1 MIRGILID
9 LSGVIYIGEGPVA
22 DARDALS
29 RIRESGLPVRFLT
42 NTTRTPK
49 RSLLE
54 RLSRMGFD
62 IAAEDIFT
70 PAQAARERL
79 IERRLTPHLLIHP
92 ALEED
97 FRNLPSST
105 DGDRAVVV
113 GDAGDGFTYK
123 ALNAAF
129 RELAKGADFLALARN
144 RTFLDAD
151 GELSLDT
158 GAFIAALE
166 YACGRTATVLGKP
179 SADFYAEAAR
189 NMDVQLD
196 DLVMIGDDVESD
208 VSGALAAGLGQAL
221 LVRTGKYTPGAEAA
235 ADPEPTAVVDDIGA
249 AADWILARL

>member
-1 MIRGILID
+1 MIRGIPID

-62 IAAEDIFT
+62 IAAEDLFT

-97 FRNLPSST
+97 FRNLPFST

-166 YACGRTATVLGKP
+166 YACGRTATVGASIALDARVGRSLGVRRR
-179 SADFYAEAAR
+179 AEAYVAR
-189 NMDVQLD
+189 SHNADRAVLDSTRRDVRCSPRPLPSRIR
-196 DLVMIGDDVESD
+196 LR
-208 VSGALAAGLGQAL
+208 
-221 LVRTGKYTPGAEAA
+221 VRVRP
-235 ADPEPTAVVDDIGA
+235 P
-249 AADWILARL
+249 RRRRRRRR